1 MIFILNYEA
10 GNIRSIVRAVDKL
23 GYEYKLIKKYSEEIN
38 SNILL
43 IPGVGN
49 FYKSSIRLKD
59 SGFFNLKKLNP
70 NKRPYIIGI
79 CLGMQLLFSKS
90 FEGGES
96 EGLGI
101 LEGNIIKT
109 PLKDSKNNSIRET
122 LIGWESLKI
131 EENEDTPSWLYK
143 FKDSSFYHIHGYMA
157 CPEETKNIYARYPGN
172 LSIIPTIVGSN
183 LKRTIGFQFHP
194 EKSGVIG
201 LELLNE
207 AIKNVV

>member
-10 GNIRSIVRAVDKL
+10 GNIKSIVRAVDKL
-23 GYEYKLIKKYSEEIN
+23 GYEYKVIKNYSEEIN
-38 SNILL
+38 NNILL

-49 FYKSSIRLKD
+49 FYKSSMRLKE
-59 SGFFNLKKLNP
+59 SGFFNLKEINP

-101 LEGNIIKT
+101 LKGTIQKT
-109 PLKDSKNNSIRET
+109 PKKDSQNNHINET
-122 LIGWESLKI
+122 LIGWESLNI
-131 EENEDTPSWLYK
+131 ENNKNIPSWLYK

-157 CPEETKNIYARYPGN
+157 CPQERKNIYARYPDN
-172 LSIIPTIVGSN
+172 LSVIPSIVGCN
-183 LKRTIGFQFHP
+183 FNRTIGFQFHP

-201 LELLNE
+201 LELLNQ
-207 AIKNVV
+207 AIKNAT